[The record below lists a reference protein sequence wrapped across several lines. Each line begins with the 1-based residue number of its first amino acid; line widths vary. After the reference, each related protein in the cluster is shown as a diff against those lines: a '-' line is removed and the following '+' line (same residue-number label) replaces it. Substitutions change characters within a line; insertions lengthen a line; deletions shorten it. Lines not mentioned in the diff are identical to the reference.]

1 MEYLAGTI
9 GAIPDL
15 EDDVLVDDRTHLTI
29 GKRVLDA
36 RKVGY
41 PIQVVVGKRASEP
54 MPVFEVNNVNSGTSD
69 HLTHHQLIKYLR
81 NMNFDAN
88 R

>member
-1 MEYLAGTI
+1 MDYLANTI
-9 GAIPDL
+9 SNIPGL

-41 PIQVVVGKRASEP
+41 PIQIVVGKRASEM
-54 MPVFEVNNVNSGTSD
+54 MPLFEVNNVNAGTSD
-69 HLTHHQLIKYLR
+69 HLNHQQLMNYLR
-81 NMNFDAN
+81 NLKFDKY